1 MNFTDLTI
9 IITCF
14 QSDNKLKSCLS
25 TIDKNIKVIV
35 VENSNR
41 NEFKN
46 QIEQN
51 YNNVKCLLAK
61 ENLGYAKGN
70 NIGLKEVKT
79 NYALILNPD
88 TLLDKEAILNFFK
101 FLEKT
106 KEFAIVGPGKQGTE
120 ISQVEYL
127 KGYALFLNLSEFNEI
142 GYFDENFFMY
152 LEDIDLC
159 KRVRKKNKKI
169 FINPNIKIYHKGAS
183 SHDEKI
189 NYTVELSRNW
199 HWMWS
204 KFYYNKKHFGI
215 VFSAIKIFPN
225 LLSALFKSLIFYF
238 FNKRKS
244 EIYLK
249 RLSGILN
256 SFLGKKSWYRPSLD

>member
-51 YNNVKCLLAK
+51 YNNVRCVLAK

-127 KGYALFLNLSEFNEI
+127 KGYALFLNLSEFKEI

-159 KRVRKKNKKI
+159 KRVRKKIKKYLLI
-169 FINPNIKIYHKGAS
+169 LILKFITRAQVH
-183 SHDEKI
+183 
-189 NYTVELSRNW
+189 
-199 HWMWS
+199 MM
-204 KFYYNKKHFGI
+204 
-215 VFSAIKIFPN
+215 
-225 LLSALFKSLIFYF
+225 
-238 FNKRKS
+238 RK
-244 EIYLK
+244 
-249 RLSGILN
+249 
-256 SFLGKKSWYRPSLD
+256 

>member
-51 YNNVKCLLAK
+51 YNNVRCVLAN

-88 TLLDKEAILNFFK
+88 TLLDKQAILNFFK

-127 KGYALFLNLSEFNEI
+127 KGYALFLNLSEFKEI

-159 KRVRKKNKKI
+159 KRVRKKIKKYLLI
-169 FINPNIKIYHKGAS
+169 LILRFITRAQVH
-183 SHDEKI
+183 
-189 NYTVELSRNW
+189 
-199 HWMWS
+199 MM
-204 KFYYNKKHFGI
+204 
-215 VFSAIKIFPN
+215 
-225 LLSALFKSLIFYF
+225 
-238 FNKRKS
+238 RK
-244 EIYLK
+244 
-249 RLSGILN
+249 
-256 SFLGKKSWYRPSLD
+256 